1 MSLLTTLIVSKN
13 SKLRWGC
20 LPKLRLQ
27 GFPLLQFPEE
37 LETRFLHLLRIF
49 LWFSILFPFPLLM
62 PRLMVEYTLS
72 FILKKSTAH
81 TEENVKMATKRHS
94 EYVTNDG
101 KNLCFWVDLR
111 LHIITNS
118 NTHSHAYILQ
128 EWHIHRKYNK
138 VLLLLLDPFCFYS
151 CQNYI
156 LYGLSWLTENSGS
169 FAYCQNI
176 HHSYNTWFMFMH
188 IVHMHNTYARYW
200 AWTFTVKL
208 YVVHLKLQLIVV
220 LLKVPLLFSIRTSK
234 EISSGTFKSITISCK
249 FNVIL

>member
-138 VLLLLLDPFCFYS
+138 VLLLLDPFCFYS

-169 FAYCQNI
+169 FAYCQNT

-188 IVHMHNTYARYW
+188 IVHMHNTYARYCS
-200 AWTFTVKL
+200 WTFTVKL
-208 YVVHLKLQLIVV
+208 LVGYLKVQLIGV
-220 LLKVPLLFSIRTSK
+220 LLKVPLLSSSI
-234 EISSGTFKSITISCK
+234 
-249 FNVIL
+249 

>member
-1 MSLLTTLIVSKN
+1 MWINMAFEIFHFSNHTPLFRKSWLSSWMKLQVGKHFTQLYWVLTVKQREFFRTFVSLLTTLIVSKN

-20 LPKLRLQ
+20 LPKMRLQ

-128 EWHIHRKYNK
+128 EWHIYIENIIKY
-138 VLLLLLDPFCFYS
+138 Y
-151 CQNYI
+151 Y
-156 LYGLSWLTENSGS
+156 Y
-169 FAYCQNI
+169 
-176 HHSYNTWFMFMH
+176 
-188 IVHMHNTYARYW
+188 
-200 AWTFTVKL
+200 
-208 YVVHLKLQLIVV
+208 
-220 LLKVPLLFSIRTSK
+220 
-234 EISSGTFKSITISCK
+234 
-249 FNVIL
+249 

>member
-1 MSLLTTLIVSKN
+1 MTLAKGHKNYALLTTLIVSKN

-20 LPKLRLQ
+20 LPKMRLQ

-118 NTHSHAYILQ
+118 NIHTHMPTFYKNGTYI
-128 EWHIHRKYNK
+128 ENIIKY
-138 VLLLLLDPFCFYS
+138 Y
-151 CQNYI
+151 Y
-156 LYGLSWLTENSGS
+156 Y
-169 FAYCQNI
+169 Y
-176 HHSYNTWFMFMH
+176 
-188 IVHMHNTYARYW
+188 
-200 AWTFTVKL
+200 
-208 YVVHLKLQLIVV
+208 
-220 LLKVPLLFSIRTSK
+220 
-234 EISSGTFKSITISCK
+234 
-249 FNVIL
+249 